1 MWVPDSGLV
10 VVNYYYYYYFY
21 LKLAHHMRLRHNELD
36 ISLASCYYNLV
47 YIFPSL
53 FLLKSKPSLCP
64 ILIERTSIEPE
75 FQQPTQCSSEE
86 EAELV
91 RSVKKFKDYTREKP
105 FVPFRK

>member
-10 VVNYYYYYYFY
+10 VVNYYYYYFY
-21 LKLAHHMRLRHNELD
+21 LKLARHTSLRHSELD
-36 ISLASCYYNLV
+36 ISLASCYYKPI
-47 YIFPSL
+47 YIFPPL

-64 ILIERTSIEPE
+64 ILIERTSMEPK

-105 FVPFRK
+105 FVPFHK